1 MDEFIKNGMK
11 SILQDT
17 RYSLYVVRDD
27 SDILVGMF
35 VFSEGIVLRKK
46 NEYLDIIDDGC
57 EYAIL
62 EGEHIIDKIRYS
74 SLEIDYLAIQ
84 KEHRNQGIGSTIIS
98 ELAKLA
104 KSQGRHFLTVDAFHD
119 KDYSAIPFYEKN
131 QFLAVE
137 DFREEQ
143 DTLRMFRHIE

>member
-17 RYSLYVVRDD
+17 RYSIYVVRDD

-46 NEYLDIIDDGC
+46 DEYLDM
-57 EYAIL
+57 
-62 EGEHIIDKIRYS
+62 
-74 SLEIDYLAIQ
+74 
-84 KEHRNQGIGSTIIS
+84 
-98 ELAKLA
+98 
-104 KSQGRHFLTVDAFHD
+104 
-119 KDYSAIPFYEKN
+119 N
-131 QFLAVE
+131 QFIAVE

-143 DTLRMFRHIE
+143 DTLRMFRYIDLT